1 MKTIPASVIE
11 HSAEYKLLQ
20 TTYSVILQDNIKM
33 KQSVDEINN
42 ILTMTRAAYIAQLE
56 QMESEELRKQKEFG
70 SECMQLEQQ
79 VINCKKENEHFRVE
93 FEKAMAENK
102 QASEISKEMRSLI
115 TTLQTS
121 NKLLKSDN
129 TRLKKRVQECQEEIE
144 RHKSDANKQASN
156 VENGE
161 QAPATATAT
170 GAAPVDDKLVEKLNA
185 ILAHEDL
192 NESRDKLKELLD
204 NIKAFSEKL
213 NDKQKRFK
221 ALDDSIRD
229 LQRSLNAKKV
239 EETALLNDMEIT
251 GQAFEDMQEQNVRL
265 MQQLREKDDANFKLI
280 TERIK
285 LESIQRTLKEEKDVL
300 VEQINTM
307 NEQHEAQVNVLH
319 KLEEEVKVLNGNIF
333 LLEKELSITQKT
345 CDESK
350 KNAIANAHTITELK
364 LHTQRNS
371 EQIKET
377 QNEIS
382 AKAEALLAQSYQ
394 NKRLQEQI
402 KHLELKLERNKKF
415 ESASSIDEVLKVENR
430 EFKEQLLCPSCKV
443 KQKDAVLTKCFH
455 VFCYD
460 CLQKRYELRQRKC
473 PKCNANFGANDFRR
487 LYLC

>member
-1 MKTIPASVIE
+1 MK
-11 HSAEYKLLQ
+11 
-20 TTYSVILQDNIKM
+20 
-33 KQSVDEINN
+33 N
-42 ILTMTRAAYIAQLE
+42 ILAMTRTAYIAQLE
-56 QMESEELRKQKEFG
+56 QMESEELKKQKEFG
-70 SECMQLEQQ
+70 SEYMQLEQQ
-79 VINCKKENEHFRVE
+79 VVNIKKENEHFRVE

-129 TRLKKRVQECQEEIE
+129 TRLKKRVHECQEDLE
-144 RHKSDANKQASN
+144 KLKGDTSKPPS
-156 VENGE
+156 VEHTE
-161 QAPATATAT
+161 QLVAP
-170 GAAPVDDKLVEKLNA
+170 GDDKLVDKLHA
-185 ILAHEDL
+185 ILANDNL
-192 NESRDKLKELLD
+192 NDGRDKLKEILD
-204 NIKAFSEKL
+204 MVKVLSEKL
-213 NDKQKRFK
+213 GDKQKRFK
-221 ALDDSIRD
+221 ALDDTIRD
-229 LQRSLNAKKV
+229 LQRALNAKKV

-251 GQAFEDMQEQNVRL
+251 GQAFENMQEQNVRI

-285 LESIQRTLKEEKDVL
+285 IESFQRTLKEEKDVL
-300 VEQINTM
+300 AEQIITM
-307 NEQHEAQVNVLH
+307 NEQHEAQVSVSR
-319 KLEEEVKVLNGNIF
+319 KLEEEVKVLNSNIM
-333 LLEKELSITQKT
+333 LLEKELGVMQQA
-345 CDESK
+345 CEQYK
-350 KNAIANAHTITELK
+350 KGAIENAHTIQELR

-371 EQIKET
+371 DQIKET

-402 KHLELKLERNKKF
+402 KHLDLKLERHKKF
-415 ESASSIDEVLKVENR
+415 ESASSIDEVLKVENK
-430 EFKEQLLCPSCKV
+430 EYKEQLLCPSCKV

-473 PKCNANFGANDFRR
+473 PKCNANFGSQDYRR